1 MTCTTQNHLESFQI
15 YLNFSIKLVDLTWN
29 KLYPT
34 RPTWTW
40 LLCVHYNFTRKSD
53 FKFPYCQRDF
63 LLLDKIKQKMSLKTG
78 LVSMSTFR
86 PYKE

>member
-1 MTCTTQNHLESFQI
+1 MTCTTQIILTISIQF

-40 LLCVHYNFTRKSD
+40 LLLSITRKSD